1 MYIHPKQ
8 KASNDVLRLLLLYLI
23 VFLIFAL
30 LSTLV
35 FRLFF
40 GVELDAEIDKNTFTY
55 EYSGM
60 RSLLA
65 DSFDAALSELC
76 VLLLILFSSLTVIT
90 QHICTCIL
98 AFRGFSSASVICK
111 LITENAIRQNATV
124 VFWIITSSI
133 ICACYG
139 AVATH
144 ISKNVKATAPFTAFF
159 RTAVLYPIF
168 AGAVCALSAIKL
180 YLLS

>member
-1 MYIHPKQ
+1 MYIHPKK

-40 GVELDAEIDKNTFTY
+40 GAGLDAEIDKNTFTY
-55 EYSGM
+55 EYSGI

-65 DSFDAALSELC
+65 DSFEKALGELC
-76 VLLLILFSSLTVIT
+76 VLLAILFSSLTVIP
-90 QHICTCIL
+90 QHICACIIAL
-98 AFRGFSSASVICK
+98 RGFSSASVICK

-144 ISKNVKATAPFTAFF
+144 ISKKTKTSAPLAAFF
-159 RTAVLYPIF
+159 RTALLYPIF